1 MSSPVDIR
9 PDHLAI
15 VQGILR
21 DYLPVGVKV
30 WVFGSRANWTTKDSS
45 DLDLALESESRLNHK
60 LLAALKDAFE
70 DSTLPYTVDIVDLN
84 RIGDSFRQIVESQR
98 VPLPVEADG
107 TKQQVPLNTS
117 LIGKA
122 ASGGATLTATSDQ
135 RCEVQFEQL
144 LAEPVRNGIYKKKE
158 FHGRGVKVVN
168 MGELFANPRL
178 RDVHM
183 RRVELSESERH
194 RLSVQSGDLLFA
206 RRSLVAEGAG
216 KCSVVLEI
224 NEPTTFESSIIRAR
238 PDPTKADSLFLY
250 YYFNSPIGLHALDTI
265 RRQVAVA
272 GITGTDLAQ
281 LPVEIPPL
289 AEQQAIA
296 HILGTL
302 DNKIEL
308 NRRTNE
314 TLEAMARALFKSW
327 FVDFEPV
334 RAKMEGRWRP
344 GESLPGLPA
353 DLYDLFPDR
362 FVPSELGEIPEGWG
376 VRALEEV
383 VELNPREPM
392 KRGTLAPYLDMAAL
406 PTSGS
411 SPENAELRGFKS
423 GTRFRNGD
431 TLLARITP
439 CLENGKTAFVQSL
452 ATDTVGWGSTEFI
465 VLRAVPPVPPEY
477 TYLLARDAAFREH
490 AIQSMTG
497 TSGRQRVQVD
507 ALAPYPLPNPP
518 TEIWNE
524 FSALVNPLFAQAEF
538 NRQESL
544 ALATQRDALL
554 PRLVSGKVRADN
566 HNFTRRDAVR

>member
-1 MSSPVDIR
+1 MTSPVDIR
-9 PDHLAI
+9 PDHLEI

-21 DYLPVGVKV
+21 EHLPVDVKV
-30 WVFGSRANWTTKDSS
+30 WVFGSRTNWTTKDSS
-45 DLDLALESESRLNHK
+45 DLDLALDGENKLSHK
-60 LLAALKDAFE
+60 LLGALKGAFE
-70 DSTLPYTVDIVDLN
+70 DSTLPYTVDVVDLN
-84 RIGDSFRQIVESQR
+84 QIGDSFRQIVESHR
-98 VPLPVEADG
+98 APLSLHRKEVKYPSAGEPEKDWLYHPQFPEHWGRRPLYSMAQWVNGLAFRNIQFSETGMPVIKIAEIKG
-107 TKQQVPLNTS
+107 GISGQTKFTEQT
-117 LIGKA
+117 
-122 ASGGATLTATSDQ
+122 
-135 RCEVQFEQL
+135 FE
-144 LAEPVRNGIYKKKE
+144 ES
-158 FHGRGVKVVN
+158 
-168 MGELFANPRL
+168 
-178 RDVHM
+178 VH
-183 RRVELSESERH
+183 VIA
-194 RLSVQSGDLLFA
+194 GDLLF
-206 RRSLVAEGAG
+206 SWSGQ
-216 KCSVVLEI
+216 
-224 NEPTTFESSIIRAR
+224 PESSIDAFWWKGPEGWLNQHIFRVTPEHNVDEAFFYYLLRYLRPNFVAIAR
-238 PDPTKADSLFLY
+238 NKQTTGLGHVTKQDLGEIEA
-250 YYFNSPIGLHALDTI
+250 AL
-265 RRQVAVA
+265 AP
-272 GITGTDLAQ
+272 
-281 LPVEIPPL
+281 LP
-289 AEQQAIA
+289 EQRAIA
-296 HILGTL
+296 HVLGTL
-302 DNKIEL
+302 DDKIEL
-308 NRRTNE
+308 NRRMNE

-538 NRQESL
+538 NRKESL
-544 ALATQRDALL
+544 ALAAQRDTLL
-554 PRLVSGKVRADN
+554 PRLVSGEGGGGGCE
-566 HNFTRRDAVR
+566 